1 MRFFPLIFYFESK
14 SETLFI
20 AILYK
25 YHKFH
30 NTVNKIASIERISR
44 FLGNCNKQG
53 LILKNELC
61 NDPQI
66 LFASLSVNHQKVK
79 KVKKC

>member
-61 NDPQI
+61 NDPKI
-66 LFASLSVNHQKVK
+66 LFASFSLNHQKVK